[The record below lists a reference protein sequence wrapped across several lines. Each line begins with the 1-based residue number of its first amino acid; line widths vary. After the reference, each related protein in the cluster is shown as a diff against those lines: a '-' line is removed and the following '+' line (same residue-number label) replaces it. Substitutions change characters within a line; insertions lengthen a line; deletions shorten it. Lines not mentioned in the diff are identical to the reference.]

1 MITGRA
7 MLKDVMVAGVGA
19 TLGSSFVPS
28 ALGAFDGR
36 QGESRLDGN
45 SFARPLR
52 LSGGIDDFNHMQGVF
67 R

>member
-1 MITGRA
+1 M
-7 MLKDVMVAGVGA
+7 
-19 TLGSSFVPS
+19 
-28 ALGAFDGR
+28 LGAFDDR

-45 SFARPLR
+45 SFAHPLR